1 MYRREGLH
9 QRRRAARQE
18 QRLGG
23 VRYGR
28 RGEHNERAQEGA
40 LVADEPASQAAHEL
54 VQKPACAQEEKP
66 AQFGAH
72 REVNSVHGRK
82 YAIARHPIDADPV
95 AGGATGNPV
104 ALGSKAALRRSWFS
118 VDESRG
124 RLVGAPRGWSSY
136 PVALGSKAASRRR
149 VS

>member
-1 MYRREGLH
+1 M
-9 QRRRAARQE
+9 QE
-18 QRLGG
+18 RLGG

-28 RGEHNERAQEGA
+28 RGEHDERAQEGA

-54 VQKPACAQEEKP
+54 IQKPACAQEEKP

-72 REVNSVHGRK
+72 REVPSVRGRK
-82 YAIARHPIDADPV
+82 YDIARHPIDADP
-95 AGGATGNPV
+95 TGNPV

-124 RLVGAPRGWSSY
+124 RRVGAPRGWSSY
-136 PVALGSKAASRRR
+136 PVALGKAASRRR